1 MYLDGLRLGLED
13 TPGSVEMEEGDLVD
27 VFVEQT
33 GGGSK
38 RPDVAW
44 EGAAEGSEGSGE
56 VKRDAWQA
64 AEATQR
70 AVARTRA
77 QAILAY
83 AHVAVER
90 AYRILDMR
98 AQAEGVSLARRK
110 PLQ

>member
-33 GGGSK
+33 GGGRQ
-38 RPDVAW
+38 RPDMAQR
-44 EGAAEGSEGSGE
+44 AAEEVSEGSEE
-56 VKRDAWQA
+56 VKEDAVA
-64 AEATQR
+64 AEATQCT
-70 AVARTRA
+70 AARTRA

-90 AYRILDMR
+90 AYRILDLR